1 LRTPSGGGLCAD
13 PVQKRVPGE
22 KDIAK
27 RGLTP
32 TGPLQKDIAKRGLTP
47 TGPLQKGGQRRA

>member
-22 KDIAK
+22 KDV
-27 RGLTP
+27 
-32 TGPLQKDIAKRGLTP
+32 AKRGLTP
-47 TGPLQKGGQRRA
+47 TGPLQKGGQNRLRQYGKFALTV

>member
-22 KDIAK
+22 KDVAK

-32 TGPLQKDIAKRGLTP
+32 TV
-47 TGPLQKGGQRRA
+47 PLQKGGQKVRVHDDQGRRRNL